1 MENDY
6 EITLSEVI
14 AMVNEMTEDETI
26 TPMQL
31 REKGIVLIRVGN
43 ILIQEADNRFVS
55 CIRQI
60 LYERNSL
67 S

>member
-14 AMVNEMTEDETI
+14 GMVNEMTEDETI

>member
-14 AMVNEMTEDETI
+14 AMVNEMTEDGTI

>member
-14 AMVNEMTEDETI
+14 AMVNEMTEDGTI

-31 REKGIVLIRVGN
+31 RETGIVLMRMGN
-43 ILIQEADNRFVS
+43 ILMQEADNRFNF
-55 CIRQI
+55 
-60 LYERNSL
+60 LY
-67 S
+67 